1 MRRELLASKK
11 KETGLSLDPR
21 TKLALLITIALFVL
35 SGGGGAASKQFAPIL
50 AAVPLLLLLTEK
62 SWKGSV
68 IYVVLYGGSYILQL
82 WALPHLSGLPNFLVV
97 AICGFF
103 MRFVPGIM
111 MGYITVRTTTVSEFV
126 AAMKKLHLPEQII
139 IPMSVIFR
147 FFPTVVEE
155 YNAIGDAMKMRGIR
169 FGGGKASA
177 MLEYRL
183 VPVIMCS
190 VKIGEELNA
199 AALTRG
205 LGGPVK
211 RTNICEIGFHVQDV
225 FFLLLCVVAFAIP
238 IVTMITGGRPMIECK
253 KVSFSYPPNE
263 TDIGDRKGHG
273 TLRNIDLSINDGD
286 FVLLCGT
293 SGCGKTTLTRLFN
306 GLIPHYYDGKLEGTV
321 MLDGEDMSGLSL
333 FDISKKVGSVFQN
346 PRSQFF
352 NVDTTSEI
360 AFGCENHGLEEAEI
374 RKRVKLVSE
383 QLNLTN
389 LLDRSVFSLS
399 GGEKQKI
406 ACGSAAAVEPDVFVL
421 DEPSSNLDAYSIAD
435 FRKLLK
441 ILKSQGKTII
451 IAEHRLYYLYDLAD
465 RIIYLSDGE
474 IQGDYTLPEFQ
485 LIPAAEKAKMGLR
498 PLGLGEF
505 ADIEPASLHSGQ
517 GIWKLNHFHF
527 AYKKQPE
534 TLSLENIELPAGNV
548 TAVIGHNGAGKT
560 TLSRCL
566 CGLEKRCKGI
576 LEKDGTS
583 YSSKQRLKLCYMV
596 MQDVNHQL
604 FTESVLEEVLLSM
617 PGKDS
622 DESPENVAKA
632 EAILTEMDLLP
643 YKACHPMGLSGGQKQ
658 RVAIASAIASERPVI
673 LFDEPTSGL
682 DLFHMRQVADS
693 VKGLADSGKTIVIV
707 THDPEFILRCCNYV
721 IHLENGRLEESYF
734 LQDTEGRERLF
745 NFFMM
750 EGGGGN
756 QTV

>member
-1 MRRELLASKK
+1 
-11 KETGLSLDPR
+11 
-21 TKLALLITIALFVL
+21 
-35 SGGGGAASKQFAPIL
+35 
-50 AAVPLLLLLTEK
+50 
-62 SWKGSV
+62 
-68 IYVVLYGGSYILQL
+68 
-82 WALPHLSGLPNFLVV
+82 
-97 AICGFF
+97 
-103 MRFVPGIM
+103 
-111 MGYITVRTTTVSEFV
+111 
-126 AAMKKLHLPEQII
+126 
-139 IPMSVIFR
+139 
-147 FFPTVVEE
+147 
-155 YNAIGDAMKMRGIR
+155 
-169 FGGGKASA
+169 
-177 MLEYRL
+177 
-183 VPVIMCS
+183 
-190 VKIGEELNA
+190 
-199 AALTRG
+199 
-205 LGGPVK
+205 
-211 RTNICEIGFHVQDV
+211 
-225 FFLLLCVVAFAIP
+225 
-238 IVTMITGGRPMIECK
+238 MIECK

-583 YSSKQRLKLCYMV
+583 YSIKQRLKLCYMV

>member
-1 MRRELLASKK
+1 
-11 KETGLSLDPR
+11 
-21 TKLALLITIALFVL
+21 
-35 SGGGGAASKQFAPIL
+35 
-50 AAVPLLLLLTEK
+50 
-62 SWKGSV
+62 
-68 IYVVLYGGSYILQL
+68 
-82 WALPHLSGLPNFLVV
+82 
-97 AICGFF
+97 
-103 MRFVPGIM
+103 
-111 MGYITVRTTTVSEFV
+111 
-126 AAMKKLHLPEQII
+126 
-139 IPMSVIFR
+139 
-147 FFPTVVEE
+147 
-155 YNAIGDAMKMRGIR
+155 
-169 FGGGKASA
+169 
-177 MLEYRL
+177 
-183 VPVIMCS
+183 
-190 VKIGEELNA
+190 
-199 AALTRG
+199 
-205 LGGPVK
+205 
-211 RTNICEIGFHVQDV
+211 
-225 FFLLLCVVAFAIP
+225 
-238 IVTMITGGRPMIECK
+238 MIECK

-263 TDIGDRKGHG
+263 TDIGDREGHG

-321 MLDGEDMSGLSL
+321 MLDGEDMSGLYL

-576 LEKDGTS
+576 LEKEGTS
-583 YSSKQRLKLCYMV
+583 YSNKQRLKICYMV

-721 IHLENGRLEESYF
+721 IHLENGRLEENYF

>member
-1 MRRELLASKK
+1 
-11 KETGLSLDPR
+11 
-21 TKLALLITIALFVL
+21 
-35 SGGGGAASKQFAPIL
+35 
-50 AAVPLLLLLTEK
+50 
-62 SWKGSV
+62 
-68 IYVVLYGGSYILQL
+68 
-82 WALPHLSGLPNFLVV
+82 
-97 AICGFF
+97 
-103 MRFVPGIM
+103 
-111 MGYITVRTTTVSEFV
+111 
-126 AAMKKLHLPEQII
+126 
-139 IPMSVIFR
+139 
-147 FFPTVVEE
+147 
-155 YNAIGDAMKMRGIR
+155 
-169 FGGGKASA
+169 
-177 MLEYRL
+177 
-183 VPVIMCS
+183 
-190 VKIGEELNA
+190 
-199 AALTRG
+199 
-205 LGGPVK
+205 
-211 RTNICEIGFHVQDV
+211 
-225 FFLLLCVVAFAIP
+225 
-238 IVTMITGGRPMIECK
+238 MIECK

-383 QLNLTN
+383 QLSLTN

-505 ADIEPASLHSGQ
+505 SDIEPASLHSGQ

-576 LEKDGTS
+576 LQKDGTS
-583 YSSKQRLKLCYMV
+583 YSSKRRLKLCYMV

-693 VKGLADSGKTIVIV
+693 VKELADSGKTIVIV

>member
-1 MRRELLASKK
+1 
-11 KETGLSLDPR
+11 
-21 TKLALLITIALFVL
+21 
-35 SGGGGAASKQFAPIL
+35 
-50 AAVPLLLLLTEK
+50 
-62 SWKGSV
+62 
-68 IYVVLYGGSYILQL
+68 
-82 WALPHLSGLPNFLVV
+82 
-97 AICGFF
+97 
-103 MRFVPGIM
+103 
-111 MGYITVRTTTVSEFV
+111 
-126 AAMKKLHLPEQII
+126 
-139 IPMSVIFR
+139 
-147 FFPTVVEE
+147 
-155 YNAIGDAMKMRGIR
+155 
-169 FGGGKASA
+169 
-177 MLEYRL
+177 
-183 VPVIMCS
+183 
-190 VKIGEELNA
+190 
-199 AALTRG
+199 
-205 LGGPVK
+205 
-211 RTNICEIGFHVQDV
+211 
-225 FFLLLCVVAFAIP
+225 
-238 IVTMITGGRPMIECK
+238 MIECK

-583 YSSKQRLKLCYMV
+583 CSSKQRLKLCYMV

-721 IHLENGRLEESYF
+721 IHLENGRLEENYF

>member
-1 MRRELLASKK
+1 M
-11 KETGLSLDPR
+11 
-21 TKLALLITIALFVL
+21 
-35 SGGGGAASKQFAPIL
+35 
-50 AAVPLLLLLTEK
+50 
-62 SWKGSV
+62 
-68 IYVVLYGGSYILQL
+68 
-82 WALPHLSGLPNFLVV
+82 
-97 AICGFF
+97 
-103 MRFVPGIM
+103 
-111 MGYITVRTTTVSEFV
+111 
-126 AAMKKLHLPEQII
+126 
-139 IPMSVIFR
+139 
-147 FFPTVVEE
+147 
-155 YNAIGDAMKMRGIR
+155 
-169 FGGGKASA
+169 
-177 MLEYRL
+177 
-183 VPVIMCS
+183 
-190 VKIGEELNA
+190 
-199 AALTRG
+199 
-205 LGGPVK
+205 
-211 RTNICEIGFHVQDV
+211 
-225 FFLLLCVVAFAIP
+225 
-238 IVTMITGGRPMIECK
+238 
-253 KVSFSYPPNE
+253 
-263 TDIGDRKGHG
+263 
-273 TLRNIDLSINDGD
+273 
-286 FVLLCGT
+286 
-293 SGCGKTTLTRLFN
+293 
-306 GLIPHYYDGKLEGTV
+306 
-321 MLDGEDMSGLSL
+321 
-333 FDISKKVGSVFQN
+333 GSVFQN

-441 ILKSQGKTII
+441 ILKSQGKT
-451 IAEHRLYYLYDLAD
+451 
-465 RIIYLSDGE
+465 S
-474 IQGDYTLPEFQ
+474 
-485 LIPAAEKAKMGLR
+485 
-498 PLGLGEF
+498 LGEF

-643 YKACHPMGLSGGQKQ
+643 YKACHPMGLSGGAKTTMAVLL
-658 RVAIASAIASERPVI
+658 RLPLNDPIRSR
-673 LFDEPTSGL
+673 TY
-682 DLFHMRQVADS
+682 
-693 VKGLADSGKTIVIV
+693 DSGGI
-707 THDPEFILRCCNYV
+707 
-721 IHLENGRLEESYF
+721 
-734 LQDTEGRERLF
+734 
-745 NFFMM
+745 
-750 EGGGGN
+750 
-756 QTV
+756 

>member
-1 MRRELLASKK
+1 
-11 KETGLSLDPR
+11 
-21 TKLALLITIALFVL
+21 
-35 SGGGGAASKQFAPIL
+35 
-50 AAVPLLLLLTEK
+50 
-62 SWKGSV
+62 
-68 IYVVLYGGSYILQL
+68 
-82 WALPHLSGLPNFLVV
+82 
-97 AICGFF
+97 
-103 MRFVPGIM
+103 
-111 MGYITVRTTTVSEFV
+111 
-126 AAMKKLHLPEQII
+126 
-139 IPMSVIFR
+139 
-147 FFPTVVEE
+147 
-155 YNAIGDAMKMRGIR
+155 
-169 FGGGKASA
+169 
-177 MLEYRL
+177 
-183 VPVIMCS
+183 
-190 VKIGEELNA
+190 
-199 AALTRG
+199 
-205 LGGPVK
+205 
-211 RTNICEIGFHVQDV
+211 
-225 FFLLLCVVAFAIP
+225 
-238 IVTMITGGRPMIECK
+238 MIECK

-566 CGLEKRCKGI
+566 CGLEKRCKCI

-622 DESPENVAKA
+622 NESPENVAKA

-721 IHLENGRLEESYF
+721 IHLENGRLEENYF

>member
-1 MRRELLASKK
+1 
-11 KETGLSLDPR
+11 
-21 TKLALLITIALFVL
+21 
-35 SGGGGAASKQFAPIL
+35 
-50 AAVPLLLLLTEK
+50 
-62 SWKGSV
+62 
-68 IYVVLYGGSYILQL
+68 
-82 WALPHLSGLPNFLVV
+82 
-97 AICGFF
+97 
-103 MRFVPGIM
+103 
-111 MGYITVRTTTVSEFV
+111 
-126 AAMKKLHLPEQII
+126 
-139 IPMSVIFR
+139 
-147 FFPTVVEE
+147 
-155 YNAIGDAMKMRGIR
+155 
-169 FGGGKASA
+169 
-177 MLEYRL
+177 
-183 VPVIMCS
+183 
-190 VKIGEELNA
+190 
-199 AALTRG
+199 
-205 LGGPVK
+205 
-211 RTNICEIGFHVQDV
+211 
-225 FFLLLCVVAFAIP
+225 
-238 IVTMITGGRPMIECK
+238 MIECK

-576 LEKDGTS
+576 LHKDGTY

-596 MQDVNHQL
+596 MQEVNHQL

>member
-1 MRRELLASKK
+1 
-11 KETGLSLDPR
+11 
-21 TKLALLITIALFVL
+21 
-35 SGGGGAASKQFAPIL
+35 
-50 AAVPLLLLLTEK
+50 
-62 SWKGSV
+62 
-68 IYVVLYGGSYILQL
+68 
-82 WALPHLSGLPNFLVV
+82 
-97 AICGFF
+97 
-103 MRFVPGIM
+103 
-111 MGYITVRTTTVSEFV
+111 
-126 AAMKKLHLPEQII
+126 
-139 IPMSVIFR
+139 
-147 FFPTVVEE
+147 
-155 YNAIGDAMKMRGIR
+155 
-169 FGGGKASA
+169 
-177 MLEYRL
+177 
-183 VPVIMCS
+183 
-190 VKIGEELNA
+190 
-199 AALTRG
+199 
-205 LGGPVK
+205 
-211 RTNICEIGFHVQDV
+211 
-225 FFLLLCVVAFAIP
+225 
-238 IVTMITGGRPMIECK
+238 MIECK

-576 LEKDGTS
+576 LEKEGTS
-583 YSSKQRLKLCYMV
+583 YSNKQRLKLCYMV

>member
-1 MRRELLASKK
+1 
-11 KETGLSLDPR
+11 
-21 TKLALLITIALFVL
+21 
-35 SGGGGAASKQFAPIL
+35 
-50 AAVPLLLLLTEK
+50 
-62 SWKGSV
+62 
-68 IYVVLYGGSYILQL
+68 
-82 WALPHLSGLPNFLVV
+82 
-97 AICGFF
+97 
-103 MRFVPGIM
+103 
-111 MGYITVRTTTVSEFV
+111 
-126 AAMKKLHLPEQII
+126 
-139 IPMSVIFR
+139 
-147 FFPTVVEE
+147 
-155 YNAIGDAMKMRGIR
+155 
-169 FGGGKASA
+169 
-177 MLEYRL
+177 
-183 VPVIMCS
+183 
-190 VKIGEELNA
+190 
-199 AALTRG
+199 
-205 LGGPVK
+205 
-211 RTNICEIGFHVQDV
+211 
-225 FFLLLCVVAFAIP
+225 
-238 IVTMITGGRPMIECK
+238 MIECK

-505 ADIEPASLHSGQ
+505 SDIEPASLHSGQ

-560 TLSRCL
+560 TFANNL
-566 CGLEKRCKGI
+566 CGLLKTAKGCMSMNG
-576 LEKDGTS
+576 KT
-583 YSSKQRLKLCYMV
+583 YMANQRIKTCYMV

-604 FTESVLEEVLLSM
+604 FTESVMDEILLSL
-617 PGKDS
+617 DNS
-622 DESPENVAKA
+622 DEEKA
-632 EAILTEMDLLP
+632 THEAESIMESLHISEFRD
-643 YKACHPMGLSGGQKQ
+643 AHPMSLSGGQKQ
-658 RVAIASAIASERPVI
+658 RVAIASAIASDKQVI
-673 LFDEPTSGL
+673 VFDEPTSGL
-682 DLFHMRQVADS
+682 DYRHMKKVAENLRELS
-693 VKGLADSGKTIVIV
+693 SLGKTLFIV
-707 THDPEFILRCCNYV
+707 THDPELIAECCNYFV
-721 IHLENGRLEESYF
+721 FIENGKVLWSDGWNRIS
-734 LQDTEGRERLF
+734 RERLQK
-745 NFFMM
+745 FFAF
-750 EGGGGN
+750 EDD
-756 QTV
+756 

>member
-1 MRRELLASKK
+1 
-11 KETGLSLDPR
+11 
-21 TKLALLITIALFVL
+21 
-35 SGGGGAASKQFAPIL
+35 
-50 AAVPLLLLLTEK
+50 
-62 SWKGSV
+62 
-68 IYVVLYGGSYILQL
+68 
-82 WALPHLSGLPNFLVV
+82 
-97 AICGFF
+97 
-103 MRFVPGIM
+103 
-111 MGYITVRTTTVSEFV
+111 
-126 AAMKKLHLPEQII
+126 
-139 IPMSVIFR
+139 
-147 FFPTVVEE
+147 
-155 YNAIGDAMKMRGIR
+155 
-169 FGGGKASA
+169 
-177 MLEYRL
+177 
-183 VPVIMCS
+183 
-190 VKIGEELNA
+190 
-199 AALTRG
+199 
-205 LGGPVK
+205 
-211 RTNICEIGFHVQDV
+211 
-225 FFLLLCVVAFAIP
+225 
-238 IVTMITGGRPMIECK
+238 MIECK

-498 PLGLGEF
+498 PLGLSEF
-505 ADIEPASLHSGQ
+505 SDIEPASLHSGQ

-576 LEKDGTS
+576 LEKDGTA

-693 VKGLADSGKTIVIV
+693 VKELADSGKTIVIV

>member
-1 MRRELLASKK
+1 
-11 KETGLSLDPR
+11 
-21 TKLALLITIALFVL
+21 
-35 SGGGGAASKQFAPIL
+35 
-50 AAVPLLLLLTEK
+50 
-62 SWKGSV
+62 
-68 IYVVLYGGSYILQL
+68 
-82 WALPHLSGLPNFLVV
+82 
-97 AICGFF
+97 
-103 MRFVPGIM
+103 
-111 MGYITVRTTTVSEFV
+111 
-126 AAMKKLHLPEQII
+126 
-139 IPMSVIFR
+139 
-147 FFPTVVEE
+147 
-155 YNAIGDAMKMRGIR
+155 
-169 FGGGKASA
+169 
-177 MLEYRL
+177 
-183 VPVIMCS
+183 
-190 VKIGEELNA
+190 
-199 AALTRG
+199 
-205 LGGPVK
+205 
-211 RTNICEIGFHVQDV
+211 
-225 FFLLLCVVAFAIP
+225 
-238 IVTMITGGRPMIECK
+238 MIECK

-263 TDIGDRKGHG
+263 TDIGDREGHG

-406 ACGSAAAVEPDVFVL
+406 ACGSASAVEPDVFVL
-421 DEPSSNLDAYSIAD
+421 DEPSSNLDAYSITD

-498 PLGLGEF
+498 PLDLSEF

-576 LEKDGTS
+576 LQKDGTS
-583 YSSKQRLKLCYMV
+583 YSSIQRLKLCYMV

-693 VKGLADSGKTIVIV
+693 VKELADSGKTIVIV